1 MAFYLSNIKDSKTP
15 MKLNQIENNKR
26 IAKNTLLLYV
36 RMIFTMIIGLF
47 TSRIVLETLGVENY
61 GVYNIVGGVVAMF
74 SFLTSSLSTA
84 VSRFITYE
92 LGKKDY
98 TKLKLIFSS
107 SVNTLIILSLIII
120 IIAEVLGGWFLNN
133 KLNIPI
139 TKIEAANW
147 VLHCSIITF
156 GINLI
161 SVPYN
166 ATIIAHE
173 RMSAFAYISILEVS
187 LKLLTAYCLYIS
199 PFDKLKTYSILLL
212 FVALTIRTVYG
223 IYCARNFSECKYKFT
238 FNKEIIKQ
246 TSGFTTWHLLATGA
260 QILNTQGV
268 NIISN
273 LFFGVTIN
281 AARGVA
287 TQVEALVKQFATNFT
302 TAINPQIIKSY
313 ACNNKDYM
321 FSLVCKSSKYSYFLL
336 LVLIVPFI
344 FEAENIL
351 RVWLKNVP
359 EFSAIFLR
367 LTLIGT
373 SIDLLSNPIAI
384 SVLAQGKI
392 KKYYIIISSIATLVL
407 PFSYILFKL
416 GLPAYTSYI
425 VFICIYIILLYVKL
439 HLVRR
444 LLGFSI
450 KIYTKN
456 VIYKIIPV
464 TICSLIIPGLMIW
477 TMEQSLLNFL
487 TIVACC
493 ILSTIICIYSLGL
506 DVNEKELVKSKIES
520 IISKIK
526 KSHV

>member
-1 MAFYLSNIKDSKTP
+1 MAFYLSNIQDNKAP
-15 MKLNQIENNKR
+15 MNSNNIENNKR

-47 TSRIVLETLGVENY
+47 TSRIVLDTLGVENY

-98 TKLKLIFSS
+98 NKLKIIFSS
-107 SVNTLIILSLIII
+107 SVNILIILSIII
-120 IIAEVLGGWFLNN
+120 ILLAEILGGWFLNN

-139 TKIEAANW
+139 SKIEAANW
-147 VLHCSIITF
+147 VLHCSIFTF

-199 PFDKLKTYSILLL
+199 PFDKLKTYAILLL
-212 FVALTIRTVYG
+212 IVALTIRAVYG
-223 IYCARNFSECKYKFT
+223 IYCARNFSECKYTFT

-246 TSGFTTWHLLATGA
+246 TTGFTTWHLLATGA

-313 ACNNKDYM
+313 ATNNKDYM

-336 LVLIVPFI
+336 LLLIIPFI
-344 FEAENIL
+344 FEAENL
-351 RVWLKNVP
+351 LKLWLKNVP

-384 SVLAQGKI
+384 SVLAQGEI

-407 PFSYILFKL
+407 PISYVLFEL
-416 GLPAYTSYI
+416 GFPAYTSYI
-425 VFICIYIILLYVKL
+425 VFICIYIILLYIKLYLVKG
-439 HLVRR
+439 

-450 KIYTKN
+450 KAYTKN

-464 TICSLIIPGLMIW
+464 TISSLIIPGIMIW
-477 TMEQSLLNFL
+477 TMNQSLFSFL
-487 TIVACC
+487 IILTSS
-493 ILSTIICIYSLGL
+493 ILSTIFCIYNLGL
-506 DVNEKELVKSKIES
+506 DVNEKVLVKSKIES